1 MSDWEY
7 AYAVAHVRALEANLL
22 SGSDIEQMTNLKDEG
37 QVLTY
42 LKERGWGDD
51 AADESSEAMLSAER
65 RKTWALM
72 RDLKVDPK
80 VFEIFSYPDLY
91 HNLKAGIKEACT
103 TDRHPGVF
111 YEDNEYGEERMMQI
125 LQDKDFAALPDH
137 MRAAA
142 EEAYTT
148 LLHTRDGQLCDIII
162 DRAQLVATEEK
173 GLASKEKIIRD
184 YAQRLVAVSDIK
196 ITARAAATGKSREFL
211 ARALAPSSS
220 ISIEHLMN
228 AAASGLPAVIEYLR
242 ETSYAGAAAAL
253 EDSPSAFERWCDD
266 QIIEA
271 IRPQKYVACT
281 AGPVIAYLLAREN
294 EIKMARIILTA
305 KANDLPDEAIRERTR
320 EMYV

>member
-1 MSDWEY
+1 MSGWEY
-7 AYAVAHVRALEANLL
+7 AYAVAHVRALESNLL
-22 SGSDIEQMTNLKDEG
+22 SGADIEQMTALKDDG
-37 QVLTY
+37 QVLAY

-51 AADESSEAMLSAER
+51 SGDSAEDILSAER
-65 RKTWALM
+65 KKTWALM

-80 VFEIFSYPDLY
+80 VFEIFSYPALY
-91 HNLKAGIKEACT
+91 HNLKAAVKASCI
-103 TDRHPGVF
+103 TDKHPGVF
-111 YEDNEYGEERMMQI
+111 YDDNEYGEERMMRI
-125 LQDKDFAALPDH
+125 LQDKDYGALPDH
-137 MRAAA
+137 MQAAA
-142 EEAYTT
+142 EEAYST

-162 DRAQLVATEEK
+162 DRAQLVATEEA
-173 GLASKEKIIRD
+173 GLASKEQIIRD
-184 YAQRLVAVSDIK
+184 YAQRFVAVSDIK
-196 ITARAAATGKSREFL
+196 IAARAALTGKSREFL
-211 ARALAPSSS
+211 TRALAPSSG
-220 ISIEHLMN
+220 ISIENLMN
-228 AAASGLPAVIEYLR
+228 AASSGLPAVIEYLR

-320 EMYV
+320 KMYV